1 MDPLCLCYKVTN
13 LIFFINPFTC
23 QTASINVEKFNNAPF
38 RSILT
43 SKSLVEYTV
52 IEVSYNP
59 ARFTD
64 EATAKKRH
72 FILEEV
78 TICRSDRLGQPDAV
92 ITTMTHLG
100 ALLNEGDTVM
110 GYDLSSAVFND
121 DDLKPMKDRSL
132 PDVVLVRKCYP
143 KYREMNLQRNW
154 KLHNLNVNE
163 SESNRKNT
171 QKRDQEDYEHF
182 LKDIEEDAE
191 MRSHI
196 NIYKNKNV
204 KQQVITEEIEEDA
217 PIIPLEE
224 MLEEMNLD
232 EMVQDDDDDEMVL
245 AGSSEEEN

>member
-78 TICRSDRLGQPDAV
+78 TVCRSDRLGQPDAV

-100 ALLNEGDTVM
+100 ALLNEGDTIYFAPASIATLAVSA
-110 GYDLSSAVFND
+110 SSTV
-121 DDLKPMKDRSL
+121 P
-132 PDVVLVRKCYP
+132 
-143 KYREMNLQRNW
+143 
-154 KLHNLNVNE
+154 
-163 SESNRKNT
+163 
-171 QKRDQEDYEHF
+171 
-182 LKDIEEDAE
+182 
-191 MRSHI
+191 
-196 NIYKNKNV
+196 
-204 KQQVITEEIEEDA
+204 A
-217 PIIPLEE
+217 PITISSRSSYIFTNSLIISVAYLLVNVTSKPFTFPFTHALAIFTPTSFVFPRTTATTPLP
-224 MLEEMNLD
+224 
-232 EMVQDDDDDEMVL
+232 
-245 AGSSEEEN
+245 

>member
-1 MDPLCLCYKVTN
+1 
-13 LIFFINPFTC
+13 
-23 QTASINVEKFNNAPF
+23 
-38 RSILT
+38 
-43 SKSLVEYTV
+43 
-52 IEVSYNP
+52 
-59 ARFTD
+59 
-64 EATAKKRH
+64 
-72 FILEEV
+72 
-78 TICRSDRLGQPDAV
+78 
-92 ITTMTHLG
+92 
-100 ALLNEGDTVM
+100 
-110 GYDLSSAVFND
+110 
-121 DDLKPMKDRSL
+121 MKDQSL

>member
-78 TICRSDRLGQPDAV
+78 TV
-92 ITTMTHLG
+92 
-100 ALLNEGDTVM
+100 
-110 GYDLSSAVFND
+110 
-121 DDLKPMKDRSL
+121 
-132 PDVVLVRKCYP
+132 
-143 KYREMNLQRNW
+143 
-154 KLHNLNVNE
+154 
-163 SESNRKNT
+163 
-171 QKRDQEDYEHF
+171 
-182 LKDIEEDAE
+182 
-191 MRSHI
+191 
-196 NIYKNKNV
+196 
-204 KQQVITEEIEEDA
+204 
-217 PIIPLEE
+217 
-224 MLEEMNLD
+224 
-232 EMVQDDDDDEMVL
+232 
-245 AGSSEEEN
+245 